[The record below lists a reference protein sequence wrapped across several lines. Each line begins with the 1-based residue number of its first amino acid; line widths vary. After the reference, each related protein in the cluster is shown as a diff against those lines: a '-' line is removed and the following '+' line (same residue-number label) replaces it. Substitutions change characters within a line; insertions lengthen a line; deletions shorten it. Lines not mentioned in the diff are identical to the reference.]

1 MDRYRNA
8 VRDKFDRRASTYIHN
23 YRLPRS
29 ISQGA
34 KVQRLKAAKAW
45 AEAWRSSAVLDLGC
59 GPGVGLREFQMSAA
73 GGLLTYIH
81 NYRLPRSISQDAK
94 VQRLKAAKAWSRP
107 TSRDFPWPPR
117 PSISSSHSGFSATSP
132 TRKGSLQKPA
142 ESCAPEVT

>member
-1 MDRYRNA
+1 VGPAVARRYRCGMDGSGGIILMDRYRNA
-8 VRDKFDRRASTYIHN
+8 VRDKFDRRAS
-23 YRLPRS
+23 
-29 ISQGA
+29 
-34 KVQRLKAAKAW
+34 
-45 AEAWRSSAVLDLGC
+45 
-59 GPGVGLREFQMSAA
+59 
-73 GGLLTYIH
+73 TYIH